1 MVTHQRTQVP
11 NTRLINAAEA
21 KGLVYEIKKKDMNWC
36 LHAEW
41 TCHDQL
47 RLINVKKESAT
58 KTENTP
64 IFLAEEEDE
73 EGDPLQVSLARENV

>member
-1 MVTHQRTQVP
+1 
-11 NTRLINAAEA
+11 
-21 KGLVYEIKKKDMNWC
+21 MNWC